1 MFRSGGENDD
11 VNDALLRRKPFFV
24 APSIPIPLS
33 KQSAFCVRI
42 PKRTCS
48 LAVKQVSSYEREIL
62 ARRRRRI
69 GGETVGGA
77 RENDDDDDD
86 DDDDFGVPPKHVRRV
101 KSNPEDS
108 ESVFLFVSISGEEE
122 KRYARKVLE
131 VTNTTKEDL
140 LPCIVSNRQV
150 LSKKELKR
158 ANEWWPSVLLAT
170 AKGEVNSK
178 EAKMDDEER
187 TTATERARSLVLRVK
202 EGERFCEI
210 VNPKTGEVV
219 ACAKNGERDDERGGA
234 RRCLPMQHCAMIAIE
249 KVARLDLQLYPDAHD
264 SNNGKRENN
273 KSAEIDDFGENEDL
287 TSPEAK
293 KRRKSVAAKVMAE
306 SIGIPD
312 KPYLCTGYDIYMT
325 HEPCLMCAMALTHSR
340 IKRIFYIEKDRND
353 KGALSSQTRK
363 RLHGVR
369 TLNHHFTVWSFD
381 EDDGPKTDE

>member
-1 MFRSGGENDD
+1 MFRNGGENDD
-11 VNDALLRRKPFFV
+11 DSDDDALSRRKPFFV

-33 KQSAFCVRI
+33 KRSAFCVRI
-42 PKRTCS
+42 PKKTCS
-48 LAVKQVSSYEREIL
+48 LAVKQASSYEREIL
-62 ARRRRRI
+62 ARRRRMI
-69 GGETVGGA
+69 GGETGGGA
-77 RENDDDDDD
+77 RENEDDDD

-101 KSNPEDS
+101 KSNPDDS
-108 ESVFLFVSISGEEE
+108 ESVFLFVSVSGEEE

-140 LPCIVSNRQV
+140 LPCVVSNRQV
-150 LSKKELKR
+150 LSRKELER

-170 AKGEVNSK
+170 TKGEVNSK
-178 EAKMDDEER
+178 EAKMNDEER
-187 TTATERARSLVLRVK
+187 TTATERARSLVLKVK

-249 KVARLDLQLYPDAHD
+249 KVARLDLQLYPDARD
-264 SNNGKRENN
+264 NNGKN
-273 KSAEIDDFGENEDL
+273 DFGENEDL

-353 KGALSSQTRK
+353 KGALSCQTRK
-363 RLHGVR
+363 RLHGIR
-369 TLNHHFTVWSFD
+369 TLNHHFSVWSFD
-381 EDDGPKTDE
+381 EDDRKAMKKE